1 MASIVSLP
9 INISF
14 ANNDLKVVTA
24 SSHITTNQMAF
35 VQIELTGST
44 GPSVNETLV
53 ISING
58 TEYTFTFVATPTSSY
73 EIATKGSL
81 SISNWFL
88 YLEEY
93 FRSHPIFSD
102 IFTTVRLTDAGTP
115 RIRLNYKKV
124 EVVELIIDNPS
135 PITDL
140 GFTSQSITEI
150 TDVENLSAWI
160 AVCDATTHEVL
171 IKKVGNYDVSTGEC
185 SFAINEAFD
194 DLTPTVPNPVFV
206 LPTVAAGSFR
216 HFYIRYADKF
226 GNPSVT
232 EARQSSAIRTVIAG
246 GTSSGNNLPF
256 LGDSVIVLRENT
268 VNHLPPITNQ
278 PSLITYRQ
286 PDWVYLC
293 AAYDLQNIF
302 YDVLIMLDDNTT
314 LLHEPELFFELKR
327 GETQYIATGYRQ
339 LGLHTLSA
347 IPSGKKVVGYD
358 VRFRHDSLGIF
369 YTQSYEVDPFTRHPW
384 NVYILFDNGLGG
396 METVRLKGK
405 RILKYNAE
413 ITTYENDS
421 GELSTA
427 FAEGVESVEVSTG
440 YYTLEYIQKLRQL
453 LLGKLYQVTIAQG
466 VTDQYTF
473 TKIIADTKSFEII
486 PDDNDL
492 HALVFTFKKAKME
505 RQHNG
510 Y

>member
-1 MASIVSLP
+1 MSNIVSLP

-14 ANNDLKVVTA
+14 ANNPLEVVTS
-24 SSHITTNQMAF
+24 SSHITANQEAYI
-35 VQIELTGST
+35 QIELTGSS
-44 GPSVNETLV
+44 GPAVNDTL
-53 ISING
+53 IIAINDI
-58 TEYTFTFVATPTSSY
+58 EHTFTFVATPT
-73 EIATKGSL
+73 EINHIATKGSL

-115 RIRLNYKKV
+115 RIRLNYNKT
-124 EVVELIIDNPS
+124 EVVALITNNPS

-140 GFTSQSITEI
+140 DFTTQSITEI
-150 TDVENLSAWI
+150 TDVENLSAWL

-171 IKKVGNYDVSTGEC
+171 IKKVGNYDVKTGEC
-185 SFAINEAFD
+185 RFTINEAFD
-194 DLTPTVPNPVFV
+194 DLTPSVPNPVFV
-206 LPTVAAGSFR
+206 LPTVATGSFR
-216 HFYIRYADKF
+216 QFYVRYADKF

-232 EARQSSAIRTVIAG
+232 EARKSSETRTVIAG

-268 VNHLPPITNQ
+268 VNQLPPITAQ

-302 YDVLIMLDDNTT
+302 FDILITLDDNTT
-314 LLHEPELFFELKR
+314 ILHNAELYFELKR

-339 LGLHTLSA
+339 LGLHTLS
-347 IPSGKKVVGYD
+347 ISSGAKIVAYD
-358 VRFRHDSLGIF
+358 VRFQHDTLGIF
-369 YTQSYEVDPFTRHPW
+369 YTQSYELDPFTRHPW

-405 RILKYNAE
+405 RILKYNTDVT
-413 ITTYENDS
+413 IYENDG
-421 GELSTA
+421 GELSSL
-427 FAEGVESVEVSTG
+427 FAEGIESVEVSTG

-466 VTDQYTF
+466 ITDQYTF

-505 RQHNG
+505 RQHNN